1 MAMEGCGEKEI
12 CNLAVDRLLV
22 QLANS
27 GSFHDWTLLAL
38 CDNSTRARAIKP
50 LDFVTKRLV
59 SITLIFLF
67 LPFFLD
73 FLVSRFI
80 NIRLVLK
87 GKKKRQ
93 EKSFKQLSRRTYSK
107 YTYMITWGRKDRG
120 AGNKAVDEATFPFAN
135 FFQSSFVIRVI
146 FRHYWLPIFLLCLFL
161 PQL

>member
-1 MAMEGCGEKEI
+1 MKIISPVGQLRLVSRLNIVSTLCG
-12 CNLAVDRLLV
+12 
-22 QLANS
+22 
-27 GSFHDWTLLAL
+27 
-38 CDNSTRARAIKP
+38 NSTRARAIKP

-93 EKSFKQLSRRTYSK
+93 ETSFKQLSKRTY
-107 YTYMITWGRKDRG
+107 
-120 AGNKAVDEATFPFAN
+120 
-135 FFQSSFVIRVI
+135 
-146 FRHYWLPIFLLCLFL
+146 
-161 PQL
+161 

>member
-1 MAMEGCGEKEI
+1 MERKKFVIWRSTVKNKERGGGGGSEDYCPVGQLRLVSRLNIVSTLCG
-12 CNLAVDRLLV
+12 
-22 QLANS
+22 
-27 GSFHDWTLLAL
+27 
-38 CDNSTRARAIKP
+38 NSTRARAIKP

-93 EKSFKQLSRRTYSK
+93 ETSFKQLSRRTYSK

-120 AGNKAVDEATFPFAN
+120 AGNKAVDEATFPLAN
-135 FFQSSFVIRVI
+135 FFQSSFAIRVI
-146 FRHYWLPIFLLCLFL
+146 FRHP
-161 PQL
+161 